1 MGTVIWTFC
10 SEIFLSMLIGHRVED
25 EFYKTDT
32 CTEHSIRS
40 VWFLTCVPRKPRA
53 ADKVN
58 FLGPVVLR
66 PNNRRFTEKKCL
78 QPYHI
83 F

>member
-40 VWFLTCVPRKPRA
+40 VWFLTCVPRKPCVPQYGGELLFGVHSFFPWSTVG
-53 ADKVN
+53 KSN
-58 FLGPVVLR
+58 IYTNL
-66 PNNRRFTEKKCL
+66 
-78 QPYHI
+78 
-83 F
+83 